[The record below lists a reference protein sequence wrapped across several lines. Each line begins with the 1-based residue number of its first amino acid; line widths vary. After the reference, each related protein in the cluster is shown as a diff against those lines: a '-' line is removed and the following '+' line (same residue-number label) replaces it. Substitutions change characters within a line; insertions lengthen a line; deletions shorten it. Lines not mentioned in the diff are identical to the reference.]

1 MKNKYKIQKKKTL
14 ANTITSILF
23 KILIL
28 IVIIV
33 LSYITY
39 TKTDLANESMSF
51 TSKNKTPDNV
61 YIPSKLRWFDSFQGI
76 ENVPSKNK
84 KKRSGNFLNY

>member
-1 MKNKYKIQKKKTL
+1 MKNKYKVQKKKTL

-23 KILIL
+23 KVLIL
-28 IVIIV
+28 IVVIV

-39 TKTDLANESMSF
+39 TKTDLSSETMSF
-51 TSKNKTPDNV
+51 TSKKKTPTNV
-61 YIPSKLRWFDSFQGI
+61 YTPSKLRWFDSFQGI
-76 ENVPSKNK
+76 DNVPSKNK